1 MTGGNARAD
10 ELRANLKAVRAR
22 IAAACEAVGRSA
34 DDVTLIAVTKTFPA
48 SDVRLL
54 VELGVTDIG
63 ENRDQEAARK
73 AAECADLDPGPRW
86 HFVGQLQVNKARSVV
101 RYADVVH
108 SVDRLRLVEVLGAR
122 ARAAGRVITCLV
134 QVDLDPEPDPG
145 AERRPRGVPGGR
157 PPGLAPRG
165 VPGGRPPGLAPR
177 GVPGGR
183 PPGLVPR
190 GGAPP
195 GDVPRLAAAI
205 AAEAGLTL
213 GGVMA
218 VAPLGTPPRPAFR
231 RLAEV
236 ARAVRAAHPDATIIS
251 AGMTGDLEEAIA
263 EGATHVRVGTALLG
277 GRRPLVR

>member
-1 MTGGNARAD
+1 MTGGKGRTD
-10 ELRANLKAVRAR
+10 ELRSTLKAARAR
-22 IAAACEAVGRSA
+22 IAAACRAAGRPA

-54 VELGVTDIG
+54 VQLGVGDIG

-73 AAECADLDPGPRW
+73 AVECDDLNPRPRW
-86 HFVGQLQVNKARSVV
+86 HFVGQLQANKARSVV
-101 RYADVVH
+101 RYADVIH

-134 QVDLDPEPDPG
+134 QVDLGPEPG
-145 AERRPRGVPGGR
+145 
-157 PPGLAPRG
+157 PGLAE
-165 VPGGRPPGLAPR
+165 
-177 GVPGGR
+177 
-183 PPGLVPR
+183 R
-190 GGAPP
+190 GGAAP
-195 GDVPRLAAAI
+195 GDVARLADAV
-205 AAEAGLTL
+205 AAEVGLTL

-218 VAPLGTPPRPAFR
+218 VAPLGALPRPAFR

-236 ARAVRAAHPDATIIS
+236 ASAVRAAHPDASIIS

-277 GRRPLVR
+277 GRQPFVR